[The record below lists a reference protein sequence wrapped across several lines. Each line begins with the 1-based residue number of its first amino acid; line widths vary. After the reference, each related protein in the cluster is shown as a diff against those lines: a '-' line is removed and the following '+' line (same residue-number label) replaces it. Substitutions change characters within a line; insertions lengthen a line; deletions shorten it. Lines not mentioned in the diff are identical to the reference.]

1 MYSEKRKI
9 STENTELSTSSKA
22 LRYKGNDR
30 IPLERKELRSEPR
43 TEDKHG
49 DQTDSVLTEN
59 TESGGST
66 AELG

>member
-1 MYSEKRKI
+1 MWHKG
-9 STENTELSTSSKA
+9 
-22 LRYKGNDR
+22 YKS

-49 DQTDSVLTEN
+49 HETDTALTEN